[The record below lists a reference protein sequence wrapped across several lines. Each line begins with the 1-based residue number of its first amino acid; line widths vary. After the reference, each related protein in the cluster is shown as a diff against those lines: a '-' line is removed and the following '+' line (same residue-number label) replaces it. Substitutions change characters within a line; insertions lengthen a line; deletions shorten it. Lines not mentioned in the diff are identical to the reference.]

1 MVYIC
6 FIVNRKKKILNS
18 PFTKKNYII
27 MLNSLFSNIPLI
39 IQDTASVEGDM
50 GMLWMLLSGILVFFM
65 QAGFTLVE
73 SGMTRSKNAV
83 NIAMKNLLDIC
94 VGSLTYWFVG
104 YSLMYGAT
112 SNGWLFWSG
121 LFQGDGSDLFFQTMF
136 AATAATIVS
145 GAIAG
150 RTKYSTYAIFTVVMT
165 AIIYPIAGGWQ
176 WKGDNNAVIEATD
189 GLEKIGGWLANAGF
203 IDFAGSSIVH
213 AVGGFAALV
222 AAFMVGPRIG
232 KYVDGKVVPMPG
244 HNQILATLG
253 VFILWLGWFGFNG
266 GSQGAWGGKAA
277 VSASAVVVVTNLAA
291 AAGAM
296 GALITTWIWY
306 GKPNLAQT
314 LNGALAGLV
323 SITAG
328 CGNMTEGG
336 AVLAGLIGGIIVVFS
351 IEIIEKKLKI
361 DDAIGAASVHG
372 VAGFWGTIVIGLWGV
387 DGDGPIGLINAGET
401 KQIVAQL
408 TGAVA
413 YMVWAI
419 FLSFIVFGILKYTIG
434 LRVTEAEELEGLDVS
449 EHGTLAYPGKRTRE

>member
-1 MVYIC
+1 
-6 FIVNRKKKILNS
+6 
-18 PFTKKNYII
+18 
-27 MLNSLFSNIPLI
+27 MLHSLFTHMPMV
-39 IQDTASVEGDM
+39 IQDTAAIEGDM

-104 YSLMYGAT
+104 YSLMYGDS
-112 SNGWLFWSG
+112 SNGWFFWSG
-121 LFQGDGSDLFFQTMF
+121 ILQGDGADLFFQTMF

-165 AIIYPIAGGWQ
+165 AFVYPIAGGWE
-176 WKGDNNAVIEATD
+176 WN
-189 GLEKIGGWLANAGF
+189 GGWLNTAFEAEF

-213 AVGGFAALV
+213 GVGGFAALV

-232 KYVDGKVVPMPG
+232 KYVDGKVVPIPG
-244 HNQILATLG
+244 HNQILTTLG

-266 GSQGAWGGKAA
+266 GSQLAWGGDDAIG
-277 VSASAVVVVTNLAA
+277 ASAVVVITNLAA
-291 AAGAM
+291 AAGAL

-336 AVLAGLIGGIIVVFS
+336 AVLAGLIGGVIVVFS
-351 IEIIEKKLKI
+351 IEFIEKKLKI

-387 DGDGPIGLINAGET
+387 SGEEAIGLFNGGGSA
-401 KQIVAQL
+401 QFVAQL
-408 TGAVA
+408 VGALS
-413 YMVWAI
+413 YMLWAVV
-419 FLSFIVFGILKYTIG
+419 LSFVVFGILKATIG
-434 LRVTEAEELEGLDVS
+434 LRVTEEEEIAGLDVS
-449 EHGTLAYPGKRTRE
+449 EHGSIAYPGKRTRE

>member
-1 MVYIC
+1 MSHLI
-6 FIVNRKKKILNS
+6 NNL
-18 PFTKKNYII
+18 
-27 MLNSLFSNIPLI
+27 PLV
-39 IQDTASVEGDM
+39 IQDAAAVESLAGAIKDDM

-83 NIAMKNLLDIC
+83 NIAMKNLLDIA

-104 YSLMYGAT
+104 YSLMYGDT
-112 SNGWLFWSG
+112 SNGWFFWSG
-121 LFQGDGSDLFFQTMF
+121 IMQGEGADLFFQTMF

-150 RTKYSTYAIFTVVMT
+150 RTKYSTYVIFSIVMT

-176 WKGDNNAVIEATD
+176 WQGS
-189 GLEKIGGWLANAGF
+189 GWLTELGF

-222 AAFMVGPRIG
+222 AAYLVGPRIG
-232 KYVDGKVVPMPG
+232 KFVDGKVMPIPG

-253 VFILWLGWFGFNG
+253 VFILWLGWYGFNG
-266 GSQGAWGGKAA
+266 GSQLAWGGDDAVAA
-277 VSASAVVVVTNLAA
+277 STVVLITNLAA
-291 AAGAM
+291 AAGAL

-306 GKPNLAQT
+306 GKPHLAQS

-328 CGNMTEGG
+328 CGNMTAGG

-372 VAGFWGTIVIGLWGV
+372 VVGFWGTIVIGLWGV
-387 DGDGPIGLINAGET
+387 DGDTGLGLFNGGGADQLI
-401 KQIVAQL
+401 AQL
-408 TGAVA
+408 TGGVA
-413 YMVWAI
+413 YAVWAVV
-419 FLSFIVFGILKYTIG
+419 LSFIVFGILKKTVG
-434 LRVTEAEELEGLDVS
+434 LRVTEEEEVAGLDIS
-449 EHGTLAYPGKRTRE
+449 EHGTIAYPGKRERG

>member
-1 MVYIC
+1 MYNLLNL
-6 FIVNRKKKILNS
+6 FI
-18 PFTKKNYII
+18 
-27 MLNSLFSNIPLI
+27 SLF
-39 IQDTASVEGDM
+39 QETAVAVIEVADIVTSEDVTAAVEAVKTGLYGDM
-50 GMLWMLLSGILVFFM
+50 GMLWMLISGILVFFM

-73 SGMTRSKNAV
+73 SGMTQSKNAV
-83 NIAMKNLLDIC
+83 NIAMKNLLDIT

-104 YSLMYGAT
+104 YSLMYGDT
-112 SNGWLFWSG
+112 TNGWFFWSG
-121 LFQGDGSDLFFQTMF
+121 IMQGEGADLFFQTMF

-176 WKGDNNAVIEATD
+176 WQGS
-189 GLEKIGGWLANAGF
+189 GWLTELGF

-222 AAFMVGPRIG
+222 AAYMVGPRIG
-232 KYVDGKVVPMPG
+232 KYVDGKVMPIPG

-266 GSQGAWGGKAA
+266 GSQLAWGGDDAVAA
-277 VSASAVVVVTNLAA
+277 STVVLITNLSA
-291 AAGAM
+291 AAGAL
-296 GALITTWIWY
+296 GALVTTWIWY
-306 GKPNLAQT
+306 GKPHLAQT

-328 CGNMTEGG
+328 CGNMTAGG

-351 IEIIEKKLKI
+351 IEFIEKKLKI

-372 VAGFWGTIVIGLWGV
+372 IVGFWGTIVIGLWGV
-387 DGDGPIGLINAGET
+387 DGDTKLGIFNGGGLDQLIN
-401 KQIVAQL
+401 QL
-408 TGAVA
+408 IGGLA
-413 YMVWAI
+413 YAVWAI
-419 FLSFIVFGILKYTIG
+419 VLSFVVFGILKYTIG
-434 LRVTEAEELEGLDVS
+434 LRVTEEEEVAGLDVS
-449 EHGTLAYPGKRTRE
+449 EHGSIAYAGKRTRE

>member
-1 MVYIC
+1 MYNLLNL
-6 FIVNRKKKILNS
+6 FI
-18 PFTKKNYII
+18 
-27 MLNSLFSNIPLI
+27 SLF
-39 IQDTASVEGDM
+39 QETAVAVIEVADMVTSEDVTAAVEAVKTGLYGDM
-50 GMLWMLLSGILVFFM
+50 GMLWMLISGILVFFM

-73 SGMTRSKNAV
+73 SGMTQSKNAV
-83 NIAMKNLLDIC
+83 NIAMKNLLDIT

-104 YSLMYGAT
+104 YSLMYGDT
-112 SNGWLFWSG
+112 TNGWFFWSG
-121 LFQGDGSDLFFQTMF
+121 IMQGEGADLFFQTMF

-176 WKGDNNAVIEATD
+176 WQGS
-189 GLEKIGGWLANAGF
+189 GWLTELGF

-222 AAFMVGPRIG
+222 AAYMVGPRIG
-232 KYVDGKVVPMPG
+232 KYVDGKVMPIPG

-266 GSQGAWGGKAA
+266 GSQLAWGGDDAVAA
-277 VSASAVVVVTNLAA
+277 STVVLITNLAA
-291 AAGAM
+291 AAGAL

-306 GKPNLAQT
+306 GKPHLAQT

-328 CGNMTEGG
+328 CGNMTTGG
-336 AVLAGLIGGIIVVFS
+336 AVLAGLIGGVIVVFS
-351 IEIIEKKLKI
+351 IEFIEKKLKI

-372 VAGFWGTIVIGLWGV
+372 IVGFWGTIVIGLWGV
-387 DGDGPIGLINAGET
+387 DGDTKLGIFNGGGSDQLIN
-401 KQIVAQL
+401 QL
-408 TGAVA
+408 IGGLA
-413 YMVWAI
+413 YAVWAI
-419 FLSFIVFGILKYTIG
+419 VLSFVVFGILKYTIG
-434 LRVTEAEELEGLDVS
+434 LRVTEEEEVAGLDVS
-449 EHGTLAYPGKRTRE
+449 EHGSIAYAGKRTRE

>member
-1 MVYIC
+1 MI
-6 FIVNRKKKILNS
+6 
-18 PFTKKNYII
+18 
-27 MLNSLFSNIPLI
+27 NSLLINLPLI
-39 IQDTASVEGDM
+39 IQDTAAIEGDM

-83 NIAMKNLLDIC
+83 NIAMKNILDIC
-94 VGSLTYWFVG
+94 IGSLTYWFVG
-104 YSLMYGAT
+104 YSLMYGDT
-112 SNGWLFWSG
+112 SNGWFFWSG
-121 LFQGDGSDLFFQTMF
+121 IMQGDGADLFFQTMF

-150 RTKYSTYAIFTVVMT
+150 RTKYSTYAIFSVVMT

-176 WKGDNNAVIEATD
+176 WQGS
-189 GLEKIGGWLANAGF
+189 GWLTDLGF

-232 KYVDGKVVPMPG
+232 KYVDGKVVPIPG

-253 VFILWLGWFGFNG
+253 VFVLWLGWFGFNG
-266 GSQGAWGGKAA
+266 GSQLAWGGDNAIG
-277 VSASAVVVVTNLAA
+277 ASAVIVVTNLAA

-296 GALITTWIWY
+296 GALITTWLWY
-306 GKPNLAQT
+306 GKPNLAQS

-328 CGNMTEGG
+328 CGNMSEGG
-336 AVLAGLIGGIIVVFS
+336 AVLAGLLGGVIVVFS
-351 IEIIEKKLKI
+351 IEFIEKKLKI

-387 DGDGPIGLINAGET
+387 DGDTGIGIFNGGGADQLI
-401 KQIVAQL
+401 AQL
-408 TGAVA
+408 TGAFA
-413 YMVWAI
+413 YMIWAI
-419 FLSFIVFGILKYTIG
+419 LLSSIVFGILKYTIG
-434 LRVTEAEELEGLDVS
+434 LRVTEEEEIAGLDIS
-449 EHGTLAYPGKRTRE
+449 EHGSIAYPGKRDR

>member
-1 MVYIC
+1 
-6 FIVNRKKKILNS
+6 
-18 PFTKKNYII
+18 
-27 MLNSLFSNIPLI
+27 MLHSLFTHIPMV
-39 IQDTASVEGDM
+39 IQDTAAIEGDM

-104 YSLMYGAT
+104 YSLMYGDS
-112 SNGWLFWSG
+112 SNGWFFWSG
-121 LFQGDGSDLFFQTMF
+121 ILQGDGADLFFQTMF

-150 RTKYSTYAIFTVVMT
+150 RTKYSTYAIFTIVMT
-165 AIIYPIAGGWQ
+165 AFVYPIAGGWE
-176 WKGDNNAVIEATD
+176 WN
-189 GLEKIGGWLANAGF
+189 GGWLNTTFDAEF

-213 AVGGFAALV
+213 GVGGFAALV

-232 KYVDGKVVPMPG
+232 KYVDGKVVPIPG
-244 HNQILATLG
+244 HNQILSTLG

-266 GSQGAWGGKAA
+266 GSQLAWGGDDA
-277 VSASAVVVVTNLAA
+277 VAASAVVVVTNLAA
-291 AAGAM
+291 AAGAL

-336 AVLAGLIGGIIVVFS
+336 AVLAGLIGGVIVVFS
-351 IEIIEKKLKI
+351 IEFIEKKLKI

-372 VAGFWGTIVIGLWGV
+372 VAGFWGTVVIGLWGV
-387 DGDGPIGLINAGET
+387 NGDEAIGLFNGGGSA
-401 KQIVAQL
+401 QFVAQL
-408 TGAVA
+408 VGALS
-413 YMVWAI
+413 YMVWAVV
-419 FLSFIVFGILKYTIG
+419 LSFIVFGILKATIG
-434 LRVTEAEELEGLDVS
+434 LRVTEEEEIAGLDVS
-449 EHGTLAYPGKRTRE
+449 EHGSLAYPGKRTRE